1 MPKYNFERFFDLS
14 PDILCIAG
22 LDGFFKCINHSFQ
35 RVLGW
40 KFEELIS
47 QPFIKFVHPDDV
59 AATVREIE
67 KLDKGISTISFQNR
81 YRCLDGTYRCLRW
94 TAFPEKETGSLFAVA
109 HEITD
114 LMEVIERLYLV
125 VEASPTAMMTVDRNG
140 TIRLVNQAV
149 EQLFNY
155 S

>member
-1 MPKYNFERFFDLS
+1 M
-14 PDILCIAG
+14 LCIAG

-40 KFEELIS
+40 KFEELIG
-47 QPFIKFVHPDDV
+47 QPFINFVHPDDV

-67 KLDKGISTISFQNR
+67 KLDNGISTISFQNR